1 MNSTEGRQG
10 TNRVNRDRVRIRRT
24 IFLLQ
29 ILIIMHRAI
38 CFMDNFFQLSKNC
51 NCSWYSLNGLWLN

>member
-24 IFLLQ
+24 IFLIANL
-29 ILIIMHRAI
+29 
-38 CFMDNFFQLSKNC
+38 DNYAPGHMFHGQFFSVV
-51 NCSWYSLNGLWLN
+51 